1 MTKPDSSAAPTEPTA
16 PTATTEPTATSEA
29 KRPFFLHTRPAAYA
43 ALILALAIG
52 VCYAL
57 AMRSDFDFTIGHFA
71 LDSVP
76 FRIAAVVCGIGI
88 LIAAAAY
95 LFSGTMIFDPLPEPS
110 PLSAFS
116 GVLAAAMCLVILYQA
131 VLARAAAIPTK
142 FITPEN
148 LSLLSALAGLF
159 LGASVLVNFF
169 SAQSRGMKTVPVVCA
184 VIGALSVNLAMF
196 ACYFDFTVPLNSPVR
211 NLTTLMQAAIL
222 LFLFS
227 EARLTLVKGP
237 KELPVPFQIA
247 TQYAAVILGLGVS
260 LGGILWRFLRWGL
273 TIGEVYSYY
282 AVVSDPTLPLPR
294 LVLYF
299 ALSLL
304 AFDRLLAGI
313 RTMRPLTKEEI
324 EEAERKAKEEKEKK
338 KRKKMGDAEAGGNG
352 N

>member
-1 MTKPDSSAAPTEPTA
+1 MTKPDSSAAETA
-16 PTATTEPTATSEA
+16 PSEA

-43 ALILALAIG
+43 ALIFALAIG

-57 AMRSDFDFTIGHFA
+57 AMYRDFDFTIGHFA

-76 FRIAAVVCGIGI
+76 FHIAAVVCGIGV
-88 LIAAAAY
+88 LIAAVAY
-95 LFSGTMIFDPLPEPS
+95 LFSGTMIYDPLPEPTS
-110 PLSAFS
+110 LSAFS

-131 VLARAAAIPTK
+131 ILVRAAAIPTK

-148 LSLLSALAGLF
+148 LSLFSALAGLF

-169 SAQSRGMKTVPVVCA
+169 SAQSRGMKTLPVVCA

-247 TQYAAVILGLGVS
+247 TQYAAVILGLGIS
-260 LGGILWRFLRWGL
+260 LGGILWRLLRAVSAAFEPYSPL
-273 TIGEVYSYY
+273 TAGP
-282 AVVSDPTLPLPR
+282 DPTLPLPR
-294 LVLYF
+294 LVLYL

-338 KRKKMGDAEAGGNG
+338 KRKKKGEEEASEE
-352 N
+352 